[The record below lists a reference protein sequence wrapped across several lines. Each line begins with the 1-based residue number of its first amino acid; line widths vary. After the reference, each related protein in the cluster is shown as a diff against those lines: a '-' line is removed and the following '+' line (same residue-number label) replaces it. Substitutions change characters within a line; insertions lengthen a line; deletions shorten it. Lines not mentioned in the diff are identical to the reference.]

1 MNPKTLLKLL
11 ALAMKAKAFLPT
23 VFFVIELLKE
33 FDRSLAKAD
42 GNPKPPAGFI
52 YVLRV
57 RLEGERFK
65 LGYRSNP
72 PWQDSQLKAEL
83 GANGDFVLIIPAKNA
98 KELEKSFR
106 DTFAKHSKKSDWCE
120 LSEPVQQGMFILAAI
135 VGLVAGDNLGMV
147 PVNPAVGK
155 LALDILNTLGQ
166 WAADLAKKK
175 PASNDA
181 EHEFGATQSVPSPED
196 FSALPNFDWNWEN
209 VLTKD
214 YRALPKLNGKE
225 AYLTVIC
232 DNNARVGKVFIDSH
246 PAKSIDAALAEQW
259 QRFALELTLIMKI
272 DKRNKVRRALQ
283 SSADD
288 QGENGWVSFSDE
300 AMGDVKQLA
309 RPFLYGLKPF
319 LGPKTHWGLKT
330 LASRSYRRLPKLR
343 GQEGYVC
350 VVKGSRRGDRYKIW
364 RTQLP
369 KDTGGLSGMATQLNN
384 PHDALHARN
393 RVRYSCIIQADHAET
408 FETFLK
414 ERYSKSRRR
423 HYFYETGDWYT
434 LTSSQLKEIRNFGS

>member
-11 ALAMKAKAFLPT
+11 DLAMKAKAFLPA
-23 VFFVIELLKE
+23 VFFAIELLKE
-33 FDRSLAKAD
+33 FDRSLVIAD
-42 GNPKPPAGFI
+42 GNPKPPAGFV

-83 GANGDFVLIIPAKNA
+83 GTNGDFVLIIPAKNA
-98 KELEKSFR
+98 KKLEKSFR
-106 DTFAKHSKKSDWCE
+106 DTFAKHSKKSDWCK

-135 VGLVAGDNLGMV
+135 VGLVAGDNLGMA
-147 PVNPAVGK
+147 PVNPAVRK
-155 LALDILNTLGQ
+155 LALDILNTIGQ
-166 WAADLAKKK
+166 WATDLAKKK

-181 EHEFGATQSVPSPED
+181 KHEFGANQSAPDPED
-196 FSALPNFDWNWEN
+196 FSVIPNFDWNWEN

-214 YRALPKLNGKE
+214 YRALPKLRGKE

-232 DNNARVGKVFIDSH
+232 DNSARVGKVFIHSH

-259 QRFALELTLIMKI
+259 QQFALELTLIMKV
-272 DKRNKVRRALQ
+272 DKKNKVRRALQ
-283 SSADD
+283 SSADE

-309 RPFLYGLKPF
+309 RPFLYGFKPF
-319 LGPKTHWGLKT
+319 LRPKTHWRLKT
-330 LASRSYRRLPKLR
+330 LASQPYRTLPKLR
-343 GQEGYVC
+343 GQKGYVC
-350 VVKGSRRGDRYKIW
+350 VVQGSRRGNRYKIW
-364 RTQLP
+364 RTHLP
-369 KDTGGLSGMATQLNN
+369 KDTGGPFGMAAQLNN

-393 RVRYSCIIQADHAET
+393 RVRFGCIIRSEYAES

-414 ERYSKSRRR
+414 ERYAKSRRR
-423 HYFYETGDWYT
+423 RYFYETGDWYT
-434 LTSSQLKEIRNFGS
+434 LTSSQLQEIRNLGR